1 MIHSYSTCSDHC
13 PPSYSQCVDNYCS
26 CSEGRNGTLCGQ
38 CIDGYSVA
46 INSPYMSC
54 VPCDSSTTVYKGWAL
69 LIALKFIPITV
80 MVAIIAV
87 LNVNLNQVSLSGY
100 IFLCQMITIPLLQSV
115 ILLSLYL
122 YLHYMNFS
130 LFFCP
135 CYL

>member
-1 MIHSYSTCSDHC
+1 MEHRCIDFYRYHHFVHILNISLIHSYSTCSDHC

-54 VPCDSSTTVYKGWAL
+54 VPCNSSLVYKGWAL
-69 LIALKFIPITV
+69 LIALEFIPITV

-87 LNVNLNQVSLSGY
+87 LNVNLNQGSLSGY
-100 IFLCQMITIPLLQSV
+100 IFLCQMITIPFASV
-115 ILLSLYL
+115 GYPS
-122 YLHYMNFS
+122 
-130 LFFCP
+130 
-135 CYL
+135 